1 MSSNY
6 MIFRYVFSIINI
18 CFFALG
24 LAIVIFSWMLHL
36 KSSDYGP
43 LMGNEWFTAP
53 VVLIISAK
61 CSMVLGLIGCIGAW
75 FEKKSLLFLYIIA
88 MIIVFAGLLIGVVLV
103 IALNEQM
110 IISARKDLLDNIRQ
124 KPQEENNFRKK
135 MDAIQRRL
143 HCCGLDEYRD
153 WFNPDIQSGET
164 YVPDSC
170 CIEEKFNC
178 GKQIS
183 ANETSGLINTDG
195 CFNMIQIEI
204 NRNLMIVGILSFVL
218 VFVEGFCII
227 AALGLLCYLRQR
239 DSYI

>member
-18 CFFALG
+18 CFFSLAV
-24 LAIVIFSWMLHL
+24 AIVVCSWLLHL

-43 LMGNEWFTAP
+43 LMGNQWFTAP
-53 VVLIISAK
+53 VVLIFSAK
-61 CSMVLGLIGCIGAW
+61 CSIFLGLIGCLGAW
-75 FEKKSLLFLYIIA
+75 FEKKPLLFIYIIT
-88 MIIVFAGLLIGVVLV
+88 MVIIFAGLLIGVVFV
-103 IALNEQM
+103 IALNER
-110 IISARKDLLDNIRQ
+110 IAISTRKELLNNIRQ
-124 KPQEENNFRKK
+124 YPNEENTFRKK

-143 HCCGLDEYRD
+143 HCCGIDEYRD
-153 WFNPDIQSGET
+153 WFNADIWSGQT

-170 CIEEKFNC
+170 CIEEKFDC
-178 GKQIS
+178 GKQINV
-183 ANETSGLINTDG
+183 NETNGLIYTDG
-195 CFNMIQIEI
+195 CFNLIQMEI

-218 VFVEGFCII
+218 VFVEGFCIV